1 MPLRRDVVDEIL
13 ADKGTWLT
21 VDQLAAE
28 MASRGLVDDLYQRAA
43 VHRLLKVDLRKMLRS
58 ARDAD
63 GFPLYA
69 NVVEQDEDGNPI
81 HLYKQEEMFDLRD
94 YEYVIA
100 NHAAAARHHM
110 EMALRYQQR
119 CAARF
124 GVQIALPLT
133 FDEPAPDRTGPAP
146 TPV

>member
-1 MPLRRDVVDEIL
+1 MPIRREAIDEIL
-13 ADKGTWLT
+13 ADRGWLT

-28 MASRGLVDDLYQRAA
+28 VATRGLLDEAYQRVA
-43 VHRLLKVDLRKMLRS
+43 VHRLLKVDLRKMLRG

-69 NVVEQDEDGNPI
+69 NVVEEDEDGNPH

-100 NHAAAARHHM
+100 NHTSAARHHWD
-110 EMALRYQQR
+110 MALRYQKR
-119 CAARF
+119 CEIRF
-124 GVQIALPLT
+124 GVQIQMPLA
-133 FDEPAPDRTGPAP
+133 FEEVVA
-146 TPV
+146 V